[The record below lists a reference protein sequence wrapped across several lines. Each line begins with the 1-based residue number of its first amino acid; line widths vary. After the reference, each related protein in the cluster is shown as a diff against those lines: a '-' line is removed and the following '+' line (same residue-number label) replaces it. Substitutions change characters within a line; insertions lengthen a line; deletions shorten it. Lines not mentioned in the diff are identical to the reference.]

1 MNANDNLLP
10 TLFISYCWND
20 GNVYAD
26 ELEAQL
32 SDYFDV
38 KRDKSQLIVNDDIN
52 DFFKEFGIDN
62 MEGDYNEE
70 TV

>member
-1 MNANDNLLP
+1 MCQRLKYEQAAYQKGKKYIVGL
-10 TLFISYCWND
+10 
-20 GNVYAD
+20 D
-26 ELEAQL
+26 EAGRGPMAGPLVVGAVIFEKG
-32 SDYFDV
+32 YY
-38 KRDKSQLIVNDDIN
+38 NDDIN

>member
-1 MNANDNLLP
+1 MNANDNLIP